1 MVAGGSGLI
10 GRQLV
15 GLLNE
20 RGARVHVVSL
30 DDDRLAPP
38 ECQFLKLDLTEKANC
53 LAACKDIEVVFN
65 LLCAK
70 GSPQMS
76 KIQPASFF
84 VPIIQLSINLMEAA
98 RICGVERYL
107 FASSLAVYP
116 PAEIFHED
124 DVWLGDPSPNDR
136 FAGWAKRMGE
146 LQAEAYAIEYHWRGV
161 SIVRPA
167 NTYGPHDDF
176 GKQTAMVVPSLI
188 RRALSGENPLTVWG
202 DGSAVRDFIHAR
214 DVARGMMM
222 VVKKGITQPMNLGSG
237 SGVSIRDLVDAIIK
251 HLPKTPEVIWDATKP
266 GGDPCRVLDTARARS
281 FGIKPTISLVTGI
294 AETMDWYQAHANAS
308 DLRYNVFSDGDESP
322 AG

>member
-20 RGARVHVVSL
+20 RGAKVHVVSL

-38 ECQFLKLDLTEKANC
+38 ECQFLKMDLTEKANC

-76 KIQPASFF
+76 KMQPASFF

-146 LQAEAYAIEYHWRGV
+146 LQAEAYAIVRGFRKPPPPFATGAAAV
-161 SIVRPA
+161 SVYCSVYP
-167 NTYGPHDDF
+167 GPSCDTPPPGNGGGGEF
-176 GKQTAMVVPSLI
+176 GSETEEG
-188 RRALSGENPLTVWG
+188 GETG
-202 DGSAVRDFIHAR
+202 RG
-214 DVARGMMM
+214 ARGEEAQ
-222 VVKKGITQPMNLGSG
+222 GA
-237 SGVSIRDLVDAIIK
+237 D
-251 HLPKTPEVIWDATKP
+251 
-266 GGDPCRVLDTARARS
+266 GGDPP
-281 FGIKPTISLVTGI
+281 GTG
-294 AETMDWYQAHANAS
+294 ESY
-308 DLRYNVFSDGDESP
+308 YNVRAIDGILPKDADWKKALEDQMYP
-322 AG
+322 R